1 MRGARGRDEVE
12 CRVVLNGLTKNIGF
26 FSFLFFFFNDT
37 ATTEIYTLS
46 LHDALPIYRLHKK
59 MNADLKAL
67 MKAKVLPINFT
78 KGHFQ
83 QDPPPFAPYVF
94 RDVATNPFVTQVT
107 TAVLGEE
114 IGRAHV

>member
-1 MRGARGRDEVE
+1 MDITITCNELTNGKMFQAHLDRAVKAIRDDGF
-12 CRVVLNGLTKNIGF
+12 VVLENVVAHAHL
-26 FSFLFFFFNDT
+26 D
-37 ATTEIYTLS
+37 
-46 LHDALPIYRLHKK
+46 RLHKK
-59 MNADLKAL
+59 MTADLKAL

-107 TAVLGEE
+107 TAVLGE
-114 IGRAHV
+114 GLFNSFYSGNTN